1 MKAVIREAFHLRL
14 IIFALEPLISPSHL
28 FSRCYIAQLAKMATG
43 NRQIPVVDIKD
54 INSNPDLSQ
63 CPQVEEI
70 NSAFTSVGFVFI
82 KNHGIDRK
90 LVSGGGPN

>member
-1 MKAVIREAFHLRL
+1 M
-14 IIFALEPLISPSHL
+14 
-28 FSRCYIAQLAKMATG
+28 TDG
-43 NRQIPVVDIKD
+43 QIPVVDFKD

-90 LVSGGGPN
+90 LVSGGNPI

>member
-1 MKAVIREAFHLRL
+1 
-14 IIFALEPLISPSHL
+14 
-28 FSRCYIAQLAKMATG
+28 MATQS
-43 NRQIPVVDIKD
+43 RQIPVVDIKD
-54 INSNPDLSQ
+54 IKSNSDLSQ

-90 LVSGGGPN
+90 LVSGGNPI

>member
-1 MKAVIREAFHLRL
+1 
-14 IIFALEPLISPSHL
+14 
-28 FSRCYIAQLAKMATG
+28 MATD
-43 NRQIPVVDIKD
+43 NSQIPVVDIKD
-54 INSNPDLSQ
+54 INSNTDLSQ

-90 LVSGGGPN
+90 LVSGGGPIYSPNSHKLRWGNLECNIPE